1 MIPISISCS
10 TELYALGLEHRDCTS
25 HPVVQAWFGNP
36 EMVNLLLQA
45 GADPELRN
53 CLGRSYLEALTLGGS
68 GC

>member
-1 MIPISISCS
+1 MCLVLNTGS
-10 TELYALGLEHRDCTS
+10 LEHRDCTS

-68 GC
+68 GPMAVD